1 MFTYAVA
8 KGINNG
14 WLDIAYTDVARNGW
28 EGIKSMITPDGLVK
42 NICQGT
48 TTNTS
53 LVYYYK
59 RETPLNDIHG
69 LGAVLLAGLEVG
81 QLKPATVKSK

>member
-28 EGIKSMITPDGLVK
+28 EGIKSMITPDDLVK

-69 LGAVLLAGLEVG
+69 LGAVLLLVNLNL
-81 QLKPATVKSK
+81 QQ